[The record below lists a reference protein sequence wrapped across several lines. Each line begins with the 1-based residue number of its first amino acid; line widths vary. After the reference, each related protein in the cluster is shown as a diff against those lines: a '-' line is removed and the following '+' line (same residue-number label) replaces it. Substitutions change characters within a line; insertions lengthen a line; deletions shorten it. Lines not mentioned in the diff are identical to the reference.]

1 MLGIPVEMARD
12 PRMGSYIGRL
22 YLMGRTA
29 GISENQYHAALKFL
43 NLRNRFQKAVQSAGA
58 HYDPKS
64 LASVGVNIDEEQ
76 AFKEAT
82 EFYKFVQDE
91 ITRQQNVV
99 RGNLRAA
106 LQYVII
112 DDGEFPHLLNDVR
125 TVCNVLHRC
134 FNPPKS
140 RGLRAA

>member
-12 PRMGSYIGRL
+12 PRTGSYIGRL

-43 NLRNRFQKAVQSAGA
+43 NLRNRFQKAVQSSGA

-64 LASVGVNIDEEQ
+64 LASVGIVVDEEK
-76 AFKEAT
+76 AFKETT

-91 ITRQQNVV
+91 ITKEQTIV

-112 DDGEFPHLLNDVR
+112 EDGEFPHLLNDVR

-140 RGLRAA
+140 RG